1 MNIRCKA
8 RHKYIKFEI
17 FPQFPSVGWC
27 VGLACWLVASEEFQ
41 RWEAFIGKVPRGF
54 PVILTTTWAA
64 IIQTMIQIQIIA
76 ALIQIQ
82 MQVQIQKK
90 SFGKGSMKKK
100 TIVLCGWV
108 SVENTIFN
116 VTRRSRSDESHLLT
130 N

>member
-1 MNIRCKA
+1 MNTDANTERKCRKKKNWEFVSIVSLCRVV
-8 RHKYIKFEI
+8 RGTRLL
-17 FPQFPSVGWC
+17 VGGWPGIP
-27 VGLACWLVASEEFQ
+27 V
-41 RWEAFIGKVPRGF
+41 WEAFIGKVPRGF

-64 IIQTMIQIQIIA
+64 IIQAMIQIQIIA

-82 MQVQIQKK
+82 MQVHIQII

-116 VTRRSRSDESHLLT
+116 VTRRSRSDVCQ
-130 N
+130 